1 MTENNAKKLFYS
13 IGEISEL
20 THIKPYILR
29 YWESE
34 FDILHPAKG
43 ENGQRIFKEKDLE
56 TILEIKELLYN
67 EGYTIAGA
75 KKKFKE
81 NKKNIKS
88 EEDLFSVSDVEYKRF
103 LTTLKK
109 ELEELN
115 ELLAGLW
122 KGGSE

>member
-1 MTENNAKKLFYS
+1 MGDSGKKLFYS

-20 THIKPYILR
+20 THVKPYVLR

-43 ENGQRIFKEKDLE
+43 KNGQRVFKEKDLGA
-56 TILEIKELLYN
+56 ILEIKELLYN

-81 NKKNIKS
+81 NKKNMES
-88 EEDLFSVSDVEYKRF
+88 QRDLFSVSDVEYKKF
-103 LTTLKK
+103 LTELKK
-109 ELEELN
+109 EMEGLS
-115 ELLAGLW
+115 ELLGELDVA
-122 KGGSE
+122 

>member
-1 MTENNAKKLFYS
+1 MVEHSGEKLFYS

-20 THIKPYILR
+20 TQVKPYVLR

-34 FDILHPAKG
+34 FDMLHPVKG
-43 ENGQRIFKEKDLE
+43 KNGQRIFKGKDLE
-56 TILEIKELLYN
+56 AILEIKELLYS

-81 NKKNIKS
+81 NKKNIESQK
-88 EEDLFSVSDVEYKRF
+88 DLFSVSDVEYKKF
-103 LTTLKK
+103 LTKLKK

-115 ELLAGLW
+115 ELLSVLW
-122 KGGSE
+122 KGDSE